1 MKRYVAAALC
11 MSVASAAQAGGT
23 FDSTGTVT
31 GQSTSTIHAL
41 HEGHL
46 VLELRSTHDE
56 FQMAA
61 ADHPFSGMSGSCTGA
76 AEIRGASATGGGMCV
91 YTGADG
97 SMAANRWTVT
107 GLGADGAFEGR
118 WVMVSGNGTM
128 EGLTGGGT
136 YRSLTNP
143 ETGAQKI
150 TLTGAVS
157 KP

>member
-1 MKRYVAAALC
+1 MKQVLAAAFC
-11 MSVASAAQAGGT
+11 MALASTAQAGGT
-23 FDSTGTVT
+23 YNSTGTVV
-31 GQSTSTIHAL
+31 GQSTSNIHAL
-41 HEGHL
+41 QDGHL
-46 VLELRSTHDE
+46 VLELRSTHDA
-56 FQMAA
+56 FQMEA

-118 WVMVSGNGTM
+118 WVMVAGNGKM
-128 EGLTGGGT
+128 EGLSGGGT

-143 ETGAQKI
+143 ETGAQQI
-150 TLTGAVS
+150 TLTGAIT